1 MRDGESRNRNR
12 RTPTR
17 VACAAGMALVIALL
31 AGCGKQEAPQTQV
44 TVQAEHPETG
54 PIAEHVTAD
63 AILQPMAQA
72 ALAPRISAPVKQFYV
87 QRGAH
92 VKAGELLA
100 VLDNSDL
107 KAAALDTQGG
117 YESAQAAYATAT
129 KAQVP
134 MDVLTAQSD
143 LEQAKANLSL
153 DQSIVKS
160 RTQLFAEG
168 AIPGR
173 DLDTAKAQLVQAQA
187 AYDAANKHMQAVES
201 VTRQA
206 SLDAA
211 QGQLKSA
218 QGKYEGAEAQVNFS
232 EIRSP
237 INGVVTDRPLFA
249 GETAAAGS
257 PLITV
262 MDTSSLIAKTHVAQS
277 MAQQLKLGSQ
287 AQVTV
292 PGIDTPVPA
301 TVSMISP
308 ALDPGS
314 TTVEI
319 WLKLNNRSGA
329 LKVGTPV
336 KLNITG
342 HTVPKALTIP
352 LSAVLTADNGAK
364 SVMVVASDGTAQPR
378 PVKLGITNGEDVQV
392 LSGLTPQDQVIT
404 VGSYGMDAGTKVKVG
419 PAAADEGDAGAQGGG
434 KD

>member
-1 MRDGESRNRNR
+1 MRGG
-12 RTPTR
+12 
-17 VACAAGMALVIALL
+17 CAAGMAVVFVLL
-31 AGCGKQEAPQTQV
+31 AGCGKEEAPQTQV

-63 AILQPMAQA
+63 AILQQMAQA
-72 ALAPRISAPVKQFYV
+72 ALVPRVSAPVKQFYV
-87 QRGAH
+87 QRGSH

-107 KAAALDTQGG
+107 KAAALDSQGS
-117 YESAQAAYATAT
+117 YEAAQAAYATAT

-143 LEQAKANLSL
+143 LEQAKANLAL

-187 AYDAANKHMQAVES
+187 AYDAAEKHMQAMQS

-249 GETAAAGS
+249 G
-257 PLITV
+257 
-262 MDTSSLIAKTHVAQS
+262 
-277 MAQQLKLGSQ
+277 
-287 AQVTV
+287 
-292 PGIDTPVPA
+292 
-301 TVSMISP
+301 
-308 ALDPGS
+308 
-314 TTVEI
+314 
-319 WLKLNNRSGA
+319 
-329 LKVGTPV
+329 
-336 KLNITG
+336 
-342 HTVPKALTIP
+342 
-352 LSAVLTADNGAK
+352 
-364 SVMVVASDGTAQPR
+364 
-378 PVKLGITNGEDVQV
+378 
-392 LSGLTPQDQVIT
+392 
-404 VGSYGMDAGTKVKVG
+404 
-419 PAAADEGDAGAQGGG
+419 
-434 KD
+434 